1 MSTGN
6 YRTVLYTIVS
16 PILAACIVLLNG
28 FQYLCIRRIQGM
40 EVRGSSSSSNL
51 VYIKS
56 LCVSDILAG
65 ITMVVLKSM
74 DQFMST
80 TLKGK

>member
-16 PILAACIVLLNG
+16 PILAAFIVLLNG

-74 DQFMST
+74 DPFMST
-80 TLKGK
+80 TLKGE